1 MMKSSRA
8 SPSREGEPTSAS
20 TTACLRSPIRGL
32 SCGEE
37 EQGQERLQ
45 QAQAPPERRLS
56 PHMESVLKDDAIQ
69 DKGERA
75 RMESKDKFEVQ
86 IHEAKCKA
94 VMHCDTVEIVTL
106 ERIYCY
112 LY

>member
-1 MMKSSRA
+1 MHWLIFVAIVSVVMQ
-8 SPSREGEPTSAS
+8 
-20 TTACLRSPIRGL
+20 

-75 RMESKDKFEVQ
+75 RMVTTPSHLICLFSFLVSLGRFVRPLVRWRCCNCVQ
-86 IHEAKCKA
+86 LVYTDLI
-94 VMHCDTVEIVTL
+94 
-106 ERIYCY
+106 
-112 LY
+112 